1 MEWLKLS
8 LMPLFTLIVI
18 LVIYFC
24 FSGVEGLLTACIFV
38 TVGLSIMNFL
48 VIRLLWE
55 ILDKSRK
62 MQESEEAYRKTE
74 SQLVQYRD
82 MQAVY
87 KRQGI
92 SMIFKVGDMSGML
105 ADLLNGM
112 KLIL

>member
-1 MEWLKLS
+1 
-8 LMPLFTLIVI
+8 
-18 LVIYFC
+18 
-24 FSGVEGLLTACIFV
+24 
-38 TVGLSIMNFL
+38 MNFL
-48 VIRLLWE
+48 VIWLLWE

-74 SQLVQYRD
+74 GQLVQYRD

-87 KRQGI
+87 KWQGI
-92 SMIFKVGDMSGML
+92 SMIFKVGDMSGMR